1 MLKAP
6 GSKEASANVSVGDDA
21 DAEKQREPDEG
32 GNDCSE
38 PHSVMQFEGQQTL
51 DQGDQDQVNIAV
63 TKQEAVGDEPGEDE
77 GDGSYY
83 EE

>member
-21 DAEKQREPDEG
+21 DMEKQREPDEG

-51 DQGDQDQVNIAV
+51 DQDNQDQVNIAV
-63 TKQEAVGDEPGEDE
+63 TK
-77 GDGSYY
+77 
-83 EE
+83 

>member
-21 DAEKQREPDEG
+21 DMEKQREPDEG

-51 DQGDQDQVNIAV
+51 DQGDQD
-63 TKQEAVGDEPGEDE
+63 
-77 GDGSYY
+77 
-83 EE
+83 